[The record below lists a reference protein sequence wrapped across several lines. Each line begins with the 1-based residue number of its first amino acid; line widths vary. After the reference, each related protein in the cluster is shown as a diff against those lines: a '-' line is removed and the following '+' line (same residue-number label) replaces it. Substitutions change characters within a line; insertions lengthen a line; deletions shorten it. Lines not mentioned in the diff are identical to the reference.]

1 MVFEYAHD
9 NNGNARYEIMKH
21 PVPLFFVVRARVTHL
36 KARPRVSIRC
46 QNYDRS
52 LDPSVIRQV
61 VNNACLQT
69 KIS

>member
-1 MVFEYAHD
+1 MVFEYTHD

-21 PVPLFFVVRARVTHL
+21 PVPLFFVVRARATHL
-36 KARPRVSIRC
+36 KARPRISIRC
-46 QNYDRS
+46 KNYDRS